1 MAIADLVAKAN
12 SPEFY
17 AKVGFIAMR
26 VAQNVAA
33 EDTQTADHAV
43 RAAYAQR
50 IFRGEDNLPLIA
62 AHIISSNGTIAATIE
77 GGGEPPDG
85 DIEFAFATIW
95 TARSKAFAEE

>member
-12 SPEFY
+12 EPEFY
-17 AKVGFIAMR
+17 SKVGFIAMK
-26 VAQNVAA
+26 VAQNVATEA
-33 EDTQTADHAV
+33 PSTPDHEA

-77 GGGEPPDG
+77 AGNEPPDG
-85 DIEFAFATIW
+85 DLEYAFGAIW
-95 TARSKAFAEE
+95 TARAKAFEV